1 MKVMQY
7 GLAISMLA
15 NGVLLATVVGVL
27 PFFLY
32 LSTIIIIAM
41 GWYVGVS
48 LRELNQYNND
58 MVGLLNSFSDLQTHL
73 NSIYEMEMFYGEPT
87 LQDLINHIK
96 DMSIEIDFYIQ
107 KYSLSEEEDI
117 EEKVGTT

>member
-1 MKVMQY
+1 
-7 GLAISMLA
+7 
-15 NGVLLATVVGVL
+15 
-27 PFFLY
+27 
-32 LSTIIIIAM
+32 M

-107 KYSLSEEEDI
+107 KYSLLEEEDI